1 MMQQLKRR
9 IEVLETCRFGSPRVA
24 AMRRRFGTMSVEE
37 LADLVQCLVDG
48 RLNDLSPLFDPSTLT
63 EEEREA
69 AIALVFV
76 PDTD

>member
-24 AMRRRFGTMSVEE
+24 AMRRRFRTMSVEE
-37 LADLVQCLVDG
+37 RADLVQCLVDG
-48 RLNDLSPLFDPSTLT
+48 RLNDLPPLFDLTTLT

-69 AIALVFV
+69 IAVVSV